1 MPGAKA
7 SSACERLIAT
17 EGVRVRDSYHEQL
30 DAIGDGLVEMSRLA
44 GSAVSRATT
53 ALLDADLELAQKVIA
68 GDEAVNALYRSIEG
82 QAFDLLARQQPVAG
96 DLRVL
101 VTSLRMVVDLERT
114 GDYAVHLAKIARRR
128 YPASAVPPEL
138 RSTIL
143 EMGQTAQRI
152 AVKAGS
158 VIASRDLDLAA
169 ELVRDDDTMDEL
181 HRKLFT
187 AMLAASWQYGTEA
200 AIDVTLA
207 GRYYERLAD
216 HAVAVARRVVYLVT
230 GEFVDE
236 DTLAE

>member
-1 MPGAKA
+1 
-7 SSACERLIAT
+7 
-17 EGVRVRDSYHEQL
+17 VRDSYHEQL

-44 GSAVSRATT
+44 GSAVNRATT
-53 ALLDADLELAQKVIA
+53 ALLDADLELAQKVID
-68 GDEAVNALYRSIEG
+68 GDAVVNSLYRSIEA
-82 QAFDLLARQQPVAG
+82 QAFDLMARQQPVAG

-128 YPASAVPPEL
+128 YPASAVPPEV
-138 RSTIL
+138 RSIVL

-169 ELVRDDDTMDEL
+169 ELLRDDDTMDAL
-181 HRKLFT
+181 HNKLFT
-187 AMLAASWQYGTEA
+187 AMLSSNWQYGTEA

-216 HAVAVARRVVYLVT
+216 HATAVARRVVYLVT

-236 DTLAE
+236 DTLGE

>member
-1 MPGAKA
+1 M
-7 SSACERLIAT
+7 
-17 EGVRVRDSYHEQL
+17 RDSYHEQL

-44 GSAVSRATT
+44 GSAVNRATT
-53 ALLDADLELAQKVIA
+53 ALLDADLELAQKVID
-68 GDEAVNALYRSIEG
+68 GDAVINGLYRSIEA
-82 QAFDLLARQQPVAG
+82 QAFDLMARQQPVAG

-128 YPASAVPPEL
+128 YPASAVPAEV
-138 RSTIL
+138 RSIVL

-169 ELVRDDDTMDEL
+169 ELVRDDDTMDAL
-181 HRKLFT
+181 HNKLFT
-187 AMLAASWQYGTEA
+187 LMLSSNWQYGTEA

-230 GEFVDE
+230 GELVDE
-236 DTLAE
+236 DTIGE

>member
-1 MPGAKA
+1 M
-7 SSACERLIAT
+7 
-17 EGVRVRDSYHEQL
+17 RDSYHEQL

-53 ALLDADLELAQKVIA
+53 ALLDADLELAQQVIA

-96 DLRVL
+96 DLRIL

-187 AMLAASWQYGTEA
+187 AMLASSWQYGTEA
-200 AIDVTLA
+200 AVDVTLA

>member
-1 MPGAKA
+1 M
-7 SSACERLIAT
+7 
-17 EGVRVRDSYHEQL
+17 RDSYHEHL
-30 DAIGDGLVEMSRLA
+30 DVIGEGLVEMSRLA

-53 ALLDADLELAQKVIA
+53 ALLDADLQLAEQVIA
-68 GDEAVNALYRSIEG
+68 GDEVINALYRSLEQ

-138 RSTIL
+138 RSTVL

-158 VIASRDLDLAA
+158 VIASRDLELAA
-169 ELVRDDDTMDEL
+169 ELVRDDDAMDAL

-187 AMLAASWQYGTEA
+187 AMLSTSWKYGTEA

-216 HAVAVARRVVYLVT
+216 HAVAVARRVAYLVT
-230 GEFVDE
+230 GEHIDE
-236 DTLAE
+236 DALAE

>member
-1 MPGAKA
+1 M
-7 SSACERLIAT
+7 
-17 EGVRVRDSYHEQL
+17 RDSYHEQL

-53 ALLDADLELAQKVIA
+53 ALLDADLPLAESVIEQ
-68 GDEAVNALYRSIEG
+68 DEVINGLYRSIES

-128 YPASAVPPEL
+128 HPSSAVPPEL
-138 RSTIL
+138 RSTVL

-152 AVKAGS
+152 TVKAGS
-158 VIASRDLDLAA
+158 VIASRDLALAA
-169 ELVRDDDTMDEL
+169 ELVRDDDAMDAL

-187 AMLAASWQYGTEA
+187 SMLSSTWQYGTEA

-216 HAVAVARRVVYLVT
+216 HAVAVARRVTYLVT
-230 GEFVDE
+230 GDYVDE
-236 DTLAE
+236 DATGE

>member
-1 MPGAKA
+1 
-7 SSACERLIAT
+7 
-17 EGVRVRDSYHEQL
+17 VRDSYHEQL

-53 ALLDADLELAQKVIA
+53 ALLDADLELAEQVIS
-68 GDEAVNALYRSIEG
+68 GDDVINELYRTIEA

-128 YPASAVPPEL
+128 HPASAVPAEL
-138 RSTIL
+138 RSTVL

-158 VIASRDLDLAA
+158 VIASRDLALAA
-169 ELVRDDDTMDEL
+169 ELVRDDDVMDDL

-187 AMLAASWQYGTEA
+187 AMLSSSWSHGAEA
-200 AIDVTLA
+200 AIDITLA

-216 HAVAVARRVVYLVT
+216 HAVAVARRVAYLVT
-230 GEFVDE
+230 GEHLDE
-236 DTLAE
+236 DDIEA

>member
-1 MPGAKA
+1 M
-7 SSACERLIAT
+7 
-17 EGVRVRDSYHEQL
+17 RDSYHEQL

-44 GSAVSRATT
+44 GSAVNRATT
-53 ALLDADLELAQKVIA
+53 ALLDADLELAQQVIA
-68 GDEAVNALYRSIEG
+68 GDAAVNNLYRSIEA
-82 QAFDLLARQQPVAG
+82 QAFDLMARQQPVAG

-128 YPASAVPPEL
+128 YPASAVPPEV
-138 RSTIL
+138 RSTVL

-158 VIASRDLDLAA
+158 VIASRDLELAA
-169 ELVRDDDTMDEL
+169 ELLRDDDRMDAL
-181 HRKLFT
+181 HHKLFT
-187 AMLAASWQYGTEA
+187 VMLGSSWQYGTEA

-236 DTLAE
+236 DALGE

>member
-1 MPGAKA
+1 M
-7 SSACERLIAT
+7 
-17 EGVRVRDSYHEQL
+17 RDSYHEQL

-44 GSAVSRATT
+44 GSAVNRATT
-53 ALLDADLELAQKVIA
+53 ALLDADLELAQKVID
-68 GDEAVNALYRSIEG
+68 GDAVINSLYRSIEA
-82 QAFDLLARQQPVAG
+82 QAFDLMARQQPVAG

-128 YPASAVPPEL
+128 YPASAVPPEV
-138 RSTIL
+138 RSIVL

-169 ELVRDDDTMDEL
+169 ELVRDDDTMDAL
-181 HRKLFT
+181 HHKLFT
-187 AMLAASWQYGTEA
+187 LMLSSNWQYGTEA

-216 HAVAVARRVVYLVT
+216 HAVAVARRVAYLVT
-230 GEFVDE
+230 GELVDE
-236 DTLAE
+236 DTLGE

>member
-1 MPGAKA
+1 M
-7 SSACERLIAT
+7 
-17 EGVRVRDSYHEQL
+17 RDSYHEQL

-53 ALLDADLELAQKVIA
+53 ALLDADLELAQKVI
-68 GDEAVNALYRSIEG
+68 DRDAVINSLYRSIEA
-82 QAFDLLARQQPVAG
+82 QAFDLMARQQPVAG

-101 VTSLRMVVDLERT
+101 ITSLRMVVDLERT

-128 YPASAVPPEL
+128 YPASAVPPEV
-138 RSTIL
+138 RSIVL

-169 ELVRDDDTMDEL
+169 ELMRDDDTMDAL
-181 HRKLFT
+181 HNKLFT
-187 AMLAASWQYGTEA
+187 LMLSSNWQYGTEA

-236 DTLAE
+236 DALGE

>member
-1 MPGAKA
+1 M
-7 SSACERLIAT
+7 
-17 EGVRVRDSYHEQL
+17 RDSYHEQL

-53 ALLDADLELAQKVIA
+53 ALLDADLELAQKVI
-68 GDEAVNALYRSIEG
+68 DRDAVINSLYRSIEA
-82 QAFDLLARQQPVAG
+82 QAFDLMARQQPVAG

-101 VTSLRMVVDLERT
+101 ITSLRMVVDLERT

-128 YPASAVPPEL
+128 YPASAVPPEV
-138 RSTIL
+138 RSIVL

-169 ELVRDDDTMDEL
+169 ELMRDDDTMDAL
-181 HRKLFT
+181 HNKLFT
-187 AMLAASWQYGTEA
+187 TMLSNNWQYGTEA

-236 DTLAE
+236 DTLGE

>member
-1 MPGAKA
+1 M
-7 SSACERLIAT
+7 
-17 EGVRVRDSYHEQL
+17 RDSYHEQL

-53 ALLDADLELAQKVIA
+53 ALLDADLALAESVIEQ
-68 GDEAVNALYRSIEG
+68 DEVINALYRSIES

-128 YPASAVPPEL
+128 HPSSAVPPEL
-138 RSTIL
+138 RSTVL

-152 AVKAGS
+152 TVKAGS
-158 VIASRDLDLAA
+158 VIASRDLALAA
-169 ELVRDDDTMDEL
+169 ELVRDDDAMDAL

-187 AMLAASWQYGTEA
+187 AMLSSSWRYGTEA

-216 HAVAVARRVVYLVT
+216 HAVAVARRVTYLVT
-230 GEFVDE
+230 GDYVDE
-236 DTLAE
+236 DSVAE

>member
-1 MPGAKA
+1 
-7 SSACERLIAT
+7 
-17 EGVRVRDSYHEQL
+17 VRDSYHDQL
-30 DAIGDGLVEMSRLA
+30 DAIGEGLVEMSRLA

-53 ALLDADLELAQKVIA
+53 ALLDADLDLAQKVIA
-68 GDEAVNALYRSIEG
+68 GDEVVNELYRSIEA

-101 VTSLRMVVDLERT
+101 VTSLRMVADLERC

-128 YPASAVPPEL
+128 HPASAVPPEV
-138 RSTIL
+138 RSTVL

-158 VIASRDLDLAA
+158 VIASRDLALAH
-169 ELVRDDDTMDEL
+169 ELVRDDDVMDEL

-187 AMLAASWQYGTEA
+187 AMLAPSWKYGPEA
-200 AIDVTLA
+200 AIDVTLV

-216 HAVAVARRVVYLVT
+216 HAVAVARRVAYLVT
-230 GEFVDE
+230 GEHLDE
-236 DTLAE
+236 DALDA

>member
-1 MPGAKA
+1 
-7 SSACERLIAT
+7 
-17 EGVRVRDSYHEQL
+17 VRDSYHEQL

-187 AMLAASWQYGTEA
+187 AMLATSWQYGTEA

>member
-1 MPGAKA
+1 M
-7 SSACERLIAT
+7 
-17 EGVRVRDSYHEQL
+17 RDSYHEQL

-44 GSAVSRATT
+44 GSAVNRATT
-53 ALLDADLELAQKVIA
+53 ALLDADLELAQKVID
-68 GDEAVNALYRSIEG
+68 GDAVVNSLYRSIEA
-82 QAFDLLARQQPVAG
+82 QAFDLMARQQPVAG

-128 YPASAVPPEL
+128 YPASAVPPEV
-138 RSTIL
+138 RSIVL

-169 ELVRDDDTMDEL
+169 ELLRDDDTMDAL
-181 HRKLFT
+181 HNKLFT
-187 AMLAASWQYGTEA
+187 LMLSSNWQYGTEA

-236 DTLAE
+236 DTLGE

>member
-1 MPGAKA
+1 M
-7 SSACERLIAT
+7 
-17 EGVRVRDSYHEQL
+17 RDSYHEQL

-187 AMLAASWQYGTEA
+187 AMLATSWQYGTEA